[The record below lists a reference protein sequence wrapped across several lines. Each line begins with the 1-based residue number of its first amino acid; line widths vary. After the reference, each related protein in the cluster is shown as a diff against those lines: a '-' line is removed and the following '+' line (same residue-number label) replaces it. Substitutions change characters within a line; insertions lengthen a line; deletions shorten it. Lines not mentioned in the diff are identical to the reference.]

1 MSRKN
6 VLGSKETIRTKN
18 PFSRAKK
25 FQIVFLWTLTIVS
38 ILGLFQLSQPPAA
51 QLANFSAKASSAE
64 IETWIPPSPASMNA
78 NISVEMVF
86 RTTLSYNFD
95 EEKIPLLSATTSTRG
110 FFDRDYS
117 QGSLYVDPGNQI
129 IFNNK
134 ETISLGVLDPNK
146 HTDIEIHI
154 KGTEVW
160 AITNG
165 HISYTN
171 GAAPVRFMPDS
182 VSIFPTENKTIVSS
196 QVSLSMQEI
205 EPISY
210 STTANY
216 VLSILAGGS
225 LGILVFIYVSR
236 ALGKIVLRDKVAV
249 LINSSAFVVLVFY
262 LVSISTV
269 IFGLSAN
276 QLVPEDVRFS
286 DFFQIDI
293 LSRAE
298 PYLLANSNY
307 PPFPIALAKAFS
319 LLPARLL
326 FIVVFVGAMGSIIG
340 ILFATLRT
348 NTRIS
353 GFLPPL
359 ILALS
364 FPVIFGL
371 DRGNLELPTVA
382 LIMWAVVFTK
392 LRMGK
397 ISTILLGFATALKL
411 FPMILFGPL
420 ISNKK
425 YRTQLIW
432 SAIVAVILTGLS
444 GLVFGLGPLEILKR
458 LLSTGSVGEMAIS
471 QKESWGYSLNSG
483 LLLSADVLFRDL
495 DKLQTVNVMLGS
507 RTWLVVTAGA
517 WLLCLV
523 WATFIEKEVWRKV
536 AISSAATLVFAG
548 TTFQYR
554 GAILLLP
561 ILVLAL
567 TKAEVK
573 APKLLGVLFG
583 ITLAPIGLKAIGH
596 TDSSTISSILLP
608 ITVLSLLVY
617 LLLTSSDLRIKVEH
631 FAQIV
636 FRLKNRRLILV
647 SLASFGLI
655 LIATSMFIAKA
666 DSKLS
671 WFVSESTYIP
681 QAAKTFV
688 GQEGGNVTISFPAQ
702 KISSKER
709 NLRLKFIGS
718 EGITKCP
725 TVSMNVSN
733 DKFVITVNSTDT
745 KNQFEKL
752 VFRFDSTHQPL
763 KLTAYSDGKTF
774 LLESPDRQSQLSL
787 SEKACFNLSRPEL
800 SKNIGSPGL
809 AFTWWQSNNLAKLT
823 LGIGV
828 FFITV
833 TLILLAIT
841 GLFRNKTFAKTRTGT
856 QTKKNQNFKTD

>member
-1 MSRKN
+1 MSRKD
-6 VLGSKETIRTKN
+6 VLGSKEIIRKKN

-25 FQIVFLWTLTIVS
+25 LQIVFLWTLTIVS

-64 IETWIPPSPASMNA
+64 IETWIAPSPASMNA
-78 NISVEMVF
+78 NSSVEMVF
-86 RTTLSYNFD
+86 RTTLSFNSGG
-95 EEKIPLLSATTSTRG
+95 EIIPVLSAITSSRD
-110 FFDRDYS
+110 FFDRDRAL
-117 QGSLYVDPGNQI
+117 GTLYVDAGHQI
-129 IFNNK
+129 VFNNK
-134 ETISLGVLDPNK
+134 SYISLGVLDPNK
-146 HTDIEIHI
+146 LTEIEIHI

-182 VSIFPTENKTIVSS
+182 VSIFPTDNKTIVSS

-210 STTANY
+210 SITANY

-236 ALGKIVLRDKVAV
+236 ALGKIVLRNKVAV

-262 LVSISTV
+262 LVSISTA

-319 LLPARLL
+319 PLPARLL

-348 NTRIS
+348 NPRIS

-382 LIMWAVVFTK
+382 LLMWAVVFTK

-425 YRTQLIW
+425 YRAQLIW

-554 GAILLLP
+554 GAILLIP
-561 ILVLAL
+561 ILLLAFSNS
-567 TKAEVK
+567 EIK
-573 APKLLGVLFG
+573 APKVLGVFIG
-583 ITLAPIGLKAIGH
+583 IALAPVGLKAIGY
-596 TDSSTISSILLP
+596 TDTSTISTIILPIAVFSILL
-608 ITVLSLLVY
+608 Y
-617 LLLTSSDLRIKVEH
+617 LLFTS
-631 FAQIV
+631 
-636 FRLKNRRLILV
+636 N
-647 SLASFGLI
+647 GLI
-655 LIATSMFIAKA
+655 SILRT
-666 DSKLS
+666 
-671 WFVSESTYIP
+671 
-681 QAAKTFV
+681 
-688 GQEGGNVTISFPAQ
+688 TIL
-702 KISSKER
+702 KISSF
-709 NLRLKFIGS
+709 NIGFQSQVALLSIGLLLIGS
-718 EGITKCP
+718 AFISSKSDSKMSWKVTSSSTSAALGKALVGFGGANASISIPSQSKPDSERDLTLIFLGVEGQVKCP
-725 TVSMNVSN
+725 TVSIFLSGTQLMIDVPSRGANAPA
-733 DKFVITVNSTDT
+733 
-745 KNQFEKL
+745 EKL
-752 VFRFDSTHQPL
+752 VFNFPDTHSRL
-763 KLTAYSDGKTF
+763 KLNAYGNGKTF
-774 LLESPDRQSQLSL
+774 LLEVPGQQLQLSL
-787 SEKACFNLSRPEL
+787 AQPVCFDVANPQLL
-800 SKNIGSPGL
+800 G
-809 AFTWWQSNNLAKLT
+809 NLASQGVEVEWWKANSLT
-823 LGIGV
+823 KISLVLGVGMMLSSGV
-828 FFITV
+828 LV
-833 TLILLAIT
+833 LISRRA
-841 GLFRNKTFAKTRTGT
+841 RS
-856 QTKKNQNFKTD
+856 KKMKEQ